1 MSSMN
6 EVDVLDDVMQEND
19 VTATE
24 LSRASEL
31 ANLIKIS
38 QQRVAELEKMLEAEQ
53 DHLKRLEEVEL
64 PSFMEEVGLSSF
76 SLPTGEKITIKNIV
90 KASIPKAKREE
101 ACQWLTENGFGDL
114 IKSELVLLFGKEEL
128 QKAQDLKN
136 QLQSM
141 GLKPV
146 LEQGVHHTTLSAFV
160 KEQLEQ
166 GVFMPADL
174 LGIYTG
180 KKALLK

>member
-1 MSSMN
+1 MT
-6 EVDVLDDVMQEND
+6 DDFDILDDVMTDED
-19 VTATE
+19 VSTSE

-31 ANLIKIS
+31 ANLIKLS
-38 QQRVAELEKMLEAEQ
+38 QQKVANLEQLLKDEQ
-53 DHLKRLEEVEL
+53 EHLRRLEEVEL

-90 KASIPKAKREE
+90 KASIPKAKKEE
-101 ACQWLTENGFGDL
+101 ACQWLTDNGYGDL
-114 IKSELVLLFGKEEL
+114 IKSELVLVFGKEEL
-128 QKAQDLKN
+128 QKAQELSEQLK
-136 QLQSM
+136 SM

-146 LEQGVHHTTLSAFV
+146 LERGVHHTTLSAFV
-160 KEQLEQ
+160 KEQLEC
-166 GVFMPADL
+166 GISMPADL